1 MTALTE
7 YTNFATEPLSFP
19 INGKT
24 YTLAPLGIAD
34 GLRLADA
41 VTGND
46 DELNDLSGAAL
57 WRMLLGDVWDQM
69 LTDNVPLEAA
79 TRAGLTALADH
90 QHGRAFATI
99 VWETGADPKE
109 LDRYLTAKAPN
120 RAAKRSRST
129 AKAPTTKPP
138 VSTSTTKT
146 SPQK

>member
-7 YTNFATEPLSFP
+7 YTDFAKEPLSFP

-41 VTGND
+41 IEGND
-46 DELNDLSGAAL
+46 DDLNDLRGAAL

-69 LTDNVPLEAA
+69 IADNVPLEAA

-90 QHGRAFATI
+90 QNGRAFATV
-99 VWETGADPKE
+99 VWETGADPKA

-120 RAAKRSRST
+120 RAAKRSPST
-129 AKAPTTKPP
+129 AKAPTTKPRA
-138 VSTSTTKT
+138 STSTTKI
-146 SPQK
+146 SPLK